1 MGGEKMGFL
10 IRRFRLAAALASLV
24 FLVPLVALAQE
35 AAPSQIVITDPTGG
49 ILSAIPG
56 GIYIYALVV
65 AIAGLVSTFVADSK
79 LPKFVATVL
88 NWLSLNVGKAK
99 NDPGVN

>member
-1 MGGEKMGFL
+1 M
-10 IRRFRLAAALASLV
+10 IRWIRVRASAVLASVVFMAL
-24 FLVPLVALAQE
+24 FLVPLIAMAQDE
-35 AAPSQIVITDPTGG
+35 APSQIVITDPTGG
-49 ILSAIPG
+49 MLSAIPG

-99 NDPGVN
+99 NDPSVN